1 LKKQFSLKG
10 KAGMIF
16 KVQPAVG
23 RGAKSITLGGVG
35 QKSRTLL
42 GRLAE
47 FGPQREV
54 WLDLEREHVIAIVGK
69 RGSGKTHTLGV
80 LVEGL
85 SHASQDGRLSNV
97 DAIQQHAIVIFDT
110 LNLFQWVDLPLAM
123 ARGSNAQR
131 QRELLKRWKLEAE
144 AIEPTFWHPVG
155 SEPATVKSSP
165 FSINPAD
172 MNAQDWGRLL
182 DMDILAEPMGQL
194 VSDVCARLQ
203 PRSSARPN
211 VTAQRYS
218 VDDMLAVLRSDN
230 TIQGDY
236 APETIRG
243 VRQRLATLARSP
255 LFDSKQP
262 DWTAALKRG
271 HAAVF
276 LLGRVPEDLRSVLV
290 FLVIRRLLET
300 RSAASEATKHA
311 LLTGG
316 ASPEEKVP
324 PTWLIIDEAQNILPS
339 RNATAANNILT
350 RFVREGR
357 NFGLSLAVTTQ
368 QPSSI
373 DPRVMAQVDTLIAH
387 TLTVRS
393 DVNYVLSNLK
403 SAEPDSVTATSRDIT
418 LSDSLRLLEPG
429 QCMVSSVESP
439 RLVFCN
445 IRPRLTLH
453 GGFEG

>member
-1 LKKQFSLKG
+1 
-10 KAGMIF
+10 MVY
-16 KVQPAVG
+16 KVHPAVG
-23 RGAKSITLGGVG
+23 KGAKSIILGGDG
-35 QKSRTLL
+35 QKSKMFL
-42 GRLAE
+42 GKLSE
-47 FGPQREV
+47 FGPTREV
-54 WLDLEREHVIAIVGK
+54 WLDLDREHVIAIVGK

-85 SHASQDGRLSNV
+85 SRAAESSRLSTL
-97 DAIQQHAIVIFDT
+97 DAGRQHAVVIFDT
-110 LNLFQWVDLPLAM
+110 LNLFQWVDLPLAT
-123 ARGSNAQR
+123 AKGTDAQR
-131 QRELLKRWKLEAE
+131 QRDLLKRWKLEPQV
-144 AIEPTFWHPVG
+144 IEPTFWHPLG
-155 SEPATVKSSP
+155 SEPATVKSNP

-172 MNAQDWGRLL
+172 MDAQDWGRLL
-182 DMDILAEPMGQL
+182 DVDILSEPMGQL
-194 VSDVCARLQ
+194 VGDICARVQ
-203 PRSSARPN
+203 PRSPSRSN
-211 VTAQRYS
+211 STAKSHS
-218 VDDMLAVLRSDN
+218 VDDMLAVLRSDT
-230 TIQGDY
+230 TIQSDY

-243 VRQRLATLARSP
+243 VRQRLSTYARSA

-262 DWTAALKRG
+262 DWTSALKPG
-271 HAAVF
+271 HVAVF

-300 RSAASEATKHA
+300 RSAASESTKHA
-311 LLTGG
+311 ILTG
-316 ASPEEKVP
+316 AEPAEQQVP
-324 PTWLIIDEAQNILPS
+324 PTWLVIDEAQNILPS

-373 DPRVMAQVDTLIAH
+373 DARVMAQVDTLVAH
-387 TLTVRS
+387 TLTVRT

-403 SAEPDSVTATSRDIT
+403 SAEPESINVNSREIT

-429 QCMVSSVESP
+429 QCMISSVESP
-439 RLVFCN
+439 RLVFCD

>member
-1 LKKQFSLKG
+1 MNLQ
-10 KAGMIF
+10 F
-16 KVQPAVG
+16 KVNPQVG
-23 RGAKSITLGGVG
+23 RGSKSIVLGGTG

-42 GRLAE
+42 GKLAE

-54 WLDLEREHVIAIVGK
+54 WLDLDREHVIAIVGK

-85 SHASQDGRLSNV
+85 SHASQNLLSTV
-97 DAIQQHAIVIFDT
+97 DTKDHAVVIFDT
-110 LNLFQWVDLPLAM
+110 LNLFQWVDLPLAT
-123 ARGSNAQR
+123 AKGGNAQR
-131 QRELLKRWKLEAE
+131 QRDLLKRWKLEPKI
-144 AIEPTFWHPVG
+144 IEPTFWHPLG
-155 SEPATVKSSP
+155 SEPATIKSSP
-165 FSINPAD
+165 FSINPTD

-182 DMDILAEPMGQL
+182 DVDILADPMGQL
-194 VSDVCARLQ
+194 ISDICARLHQ
-203 PRSSARPN
+203 RSSSRSN
-211 VTAQRYS
+211 TDTQRYS
-218 VDDMLAVLRSDN
+218 VDDMLATLRSDN
-230 TIQGDY
+230 TIQADY
-236 APETIRG
+236 SPETIRG
-243 VRQRLATLARSP
+243 VRQRLSTFARSP

-262 DWTAALKRG
+262 DWTSALKRG
-271 HAAVF
+271 QVAVF

-311 LLTGG
+311 LLTGSE
-316 ASPEEKVP
+316 APEEGVP
-324 PTWLIIDEAQNILPS
+324 PTWLVIDEAQNILPS

-373 DPRVMAQVDTLIAH
+373 DARVMAQVDTLIAH
-387 TLTVRS
+387 TLTVRG
-393 DVNYVLSNLK
+393 DVSYVLSNLK
-403 SAEPDSVTATSRDIT
+403 SAEPDSINVGSREVT
-418 LSDSLRLLEPG
+418 LSESLRLLEPG
-429 QCMVSSVESP
+429 QCMVSSTESP
-439 RLVFCN
+439 RLVFCD